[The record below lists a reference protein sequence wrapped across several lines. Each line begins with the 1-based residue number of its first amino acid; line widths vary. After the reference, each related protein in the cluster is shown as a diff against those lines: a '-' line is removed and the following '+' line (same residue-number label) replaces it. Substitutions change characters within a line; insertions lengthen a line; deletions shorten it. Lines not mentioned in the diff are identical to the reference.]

1 NEDRLQ
7 KAIGK
12 LTENKTIIMIA
23 HRLKTVREADQI
35 LVVDAGKIIQRGK
48 HSELVEQEGIYRRF
62 ILGREE
68 AESWKI

>member
-1 NEDRLQ
+1 
-7 KAIGK
+7 
-12 LTENKTIIMIA
+12 MIA

-35 LVVDAGKIIQRGK
+35 LVVDDGKIVQRGK
-48 HSELVEQEGIYRRF
+48 HDELVEKEGIYRRF